1 MTEERLKQIKD
12 LKQKAKEKVKAKPFK
27 NMSAAEKNELLEI
40 ICKML
45 GIIEQ

>member
-1 MTEERLKQIKD
+1 MTEEKLKKIKD
-12 LKQKAKEKVKAKPFK
+12 LKQKAKDKVKAKPFK

-45 GIIEQ
+45 GIIEL